1 LAIHLSDNG
10 IRADVELM
18 GELLD
23 MFGQTEEIFKIINDD
38 NFQINQR
45 IKRPERLREVL
56 KQHTMSLRSLTN
68 NAQSDANMYTNRL
81 LHTKQGKTVCHNRLQ
96 NQA

>member
-1 LAIHLSDNG
+1 
-10 IRADVELM
+10 M

>member
-18 GELLD
+18 GEVLD
-23 MFGQTEEIFKIINDD
+23 MFGQTEEIFKVINDD

-45 IKRPERLREVL
+45 IQRPERLREVL